1 MKAEEVAQFL
11 NQHPEFFED
20 YAEMLAEVVIP
31 HPHGGRAI
39 PISERQLLSL
49 REKARRLESKLGEL
63 IRFGEQNDAITDKL
77 HRMTLALIGAH
88 EIETVLHVLGFNL
101 REDFAVPHVA
111 VRLWD
116 GYGPDE
122 PAADLATSEEA
133 RAFAAALNGP
143 YCSAHAMADT
153 ASWFG
158 ETAPH
163 LRSFAYIP
171 LRNAAAFGLLA
182 LASEDPQRFYPE
194 MGTLYLRRLGEIAA
208 AALERNRIE
217 AAPAAPPR

>member
-20 YAEMLAEVVIP
+20 YAEMLAEVSIP

-39 PISERQLLSL
+39 PISERQILSL
-49 REKARRLESKLGEL
+49 REKVRRLESKLGEL

-77 HRMTLALIGAH
+77 HRMTLALIAARDIAG
-88 EIETVLHVLGFNL
+88 VLHVLGFNL

-111 VRLWD
+111 VRVW
-116 GYGPDE
+116 GSFAQECVSPSGE
-122 PAADLATSEEA
+122 VSEEA
-133 RAFAAALNGP
+133 RGFGQGLNGP

-153 ASWFG
+153 AAWFG
-158 ETAPH
+158 DSATH
-163 LRSFAYIP
+163 LRSFAYVP
-171 LRNAAAFGLLA
+171 LRAGEVFGLLA

-208 AALERNRIE
+208 ASLLRNRIE
-217 AAPAAPPR
+217 

>member
-39 PISERQLLSL
+39 PISERQILSL
-49 REKARRLESKLGEL
+49 REKSRRLESKLGEL

-77 HRMTLALIGAH
+77 HRMTIALIGSRDVAG
-88 EIETVLHVLGFNL
+88 VLHVLGFNL

-111 VRLWD
+111 VRVWD
-116 GYGPDE
+116 GIS
-122 PAADLATSEEA
+122 SELGAQGVDVGAEA
-133 RAFAAALNGP
+133 RTFAEGLNGP
-143 YCSAHAMADT
+143 YCSSHAMADT

-158 ETAPH
+158 EAATH
-163 LRSFAYIP
+163 LRSFAYVP
-171 LRNAAAFGLLA
+171 LRAERTFGLLA

-194 MGTLYLRRLGEIAA
+194 MGTLYLRRLGDVAA
-208 AALERNRIE
+208 AALLRNRTT
-217 AAPAAPPR
+217 

>member
-39 PISERQLLSL
+39 PISERQILSL
-49 REKARRLESKLGEL
+49 REKSRRLESKLGEL

-77 HRMTLALIGAH
+77 HRMTVGLIGARDVAGVVN
-88 EIETVLHVLGFNL
+88 VLSFNL

-111 VRLWD
+111 VRLWESFASEAES
-116 GYGPDE
+116 YGGE
-122 PAADLATSEEA
+122 PSGEA
-133 RAFAAALNGP
+133 RAFAEGLTGP

-158 ETAPH
+158 EAAEH
-163 LRSFAYIP
+163 LRSFAYVP
-171 LRNAAAFGLLA
+171 LRGDEPFGLLS

-194 MGTLYLRRLGEIAA
+194 MGTLYLRRLGDIAA
-208 AALERNRIE
+208 AALLRNRN
-217 AAPAAPPR
+217 A

>member
-39 PISERQLLSL
+39 PISERQILSL
-49 REKARRLESKLGEL
+49 RQKSRRLESKLGEL
-63 IRFGEQNDAITDKL
+63 IRFGEQNDAIADKV
-77 HRMTLALIGAH
+77 HRMTLALMGARGVPA
-88 EIETVLHVLGFNL
+88 VLHVLAFNL

-111 VRLWD
+111 IRVWGGIERAD
-116 GYGPDE
+116 PGNE
-122 PAADLATSEEA
+122 AAASAESRD
-133 RAFAAALNGP
+133 FAAGLNSP
-143 YCSAHAMADT
+143 YCSTHAMLDT
-153 ASWFG
+153 ATWFG
-158 ETAPH
+158 EAAPH
-163 LRSFAYIP
+163 LRSFAYVP
-171 LRNAAAFGLLA
+171 LRGDQPFGLLA

-208 AALERNRIE
+208 AALLRNQSN
-217 AAPAAPPR
+217 AS

>member
-39 PISERQLLSL
+39 PISERQILSL
-49 REKARRLESKLGEL
+49 REKVRRLESKLGEL

-77 HRMTLALIGAH
+77 HRMTLALIAARDVDM
-88 EIETVLHVLGFNL
+88 VLHVLGFNL

-116 GYGPDE
+116 GYGRDE
-122 PAADLATSEEA
+122 HDEEVAASEEA
-133 RAFAAALNGP
+133 RAFATSLNGP
-143 YCSAHAMADT
+143 YCSAHAMVDSA
-153 ASWFG
+153 AWFG

-171 LRNAAAFGLLA
+171 LRNAQAFGLLA

-208 AALERNRIE
+208 AALERNRTE
-217 AAPAAPPR
+217 AAQAAQR

>member
-39 PISERQLLSL
+39 PISERQILSL
-49 REKARRLESKLGEL
+49 REKGRRLESKLGEL
-63 IRFGEQNDAITDKL
+63 IRFGEQNDAFTEKL
-77 HRMTLALIGAH
+77 HRMTLALIGARDLDA
-88 EIETVLHVLGFNL
+88 VLHVLGFNL

-111 VRLWD
+111 VRLW
-116 GYGPDE
+116 GSFERPPE
-122 PAADLATSEEA
+122 ASAAASEEA
-133 RAFAAALNGP
+133 RAFAARLNGP
-143 YCSAHAMADT
+143 YCSAHVMADT
-153 ASWFG
+153 AGWFG
-158 ETAPH
+158 EAAEH
-163 LRSFAYIP
+163 LRSFAYVP
-171 LRNAAAFGLLA
+171 LRSAETFGLLA

-208 AALERNRIE
+208 ATLERNRAE
-217 AAPAAPPR
+217 AAGATAG

>member
-20 YAEMLAEVVIP
+20 YADMLAEVSIP

-39 PISERQLLSL
+39 PISERQILSL

-77 HRMTLALIGAH
+77 HRMTLALIAAREVH
-88 EIETVLHVLGFNL
+88 SVLHILAFNL

-116 GYGPDE
+116 GYDQAAAE
-122 PAADLATSEEA
+122 PVASEEA
-133 RAFAAALNGP
+133 RGFAAGLNGP

-153 ASWFG
+153 VAWFG
-158 ETAPH
+158 EAAPH
-163 LRSFAYIP
+163 LRSFAYVP
-171 LRNAAAFGLLA
+171 LRDEQAFGLLA

-194 MGTLYLRRLGEIAA
+194 MGTLYLRRLGEVSA
-208 AALERNRIE
+208 AALARNRIE
-217 AAPAAPPR
+217 AGAVQR

>member
-39 PISERQLLSL
+39 PISERQILSL

-77 HRMTLALIGAH
+77 HRMTLALIAARDA
-88 EIETVLHVLGFNL
+88 EAVLHVLAFNL

-111 VRLWD
+111 VRLW
-116 GYGPDE
+116 E
-122 PAADLATSEEA
+122 RSTVVAATKRRRAKRRA
-133 RAFAAALNGP
+133 RLRRAQCDPTAARTRWRIPRPGSAKRRRTCVRSPMFRLRERRRLSACWRWRARTRSASTRKWARSTCADWERSP
-143 YCSAHAMADT
+143 RWHCSAVA
-153 ASWFG
+153 
-158 ETAPH
+158 
-163 LRSFAYIP
+163 
-171 LRNAAAFGLLA
+171 
-182 LASEDPQRFYPE
+182 
-194 MGTLYLRRLGEIAA
+194 RRCRRDAE
-208 AALERNRIE
+208 
-217 AAPAAPPR
+217 PR

>member
-1 MKAEEVAQFL
+1 MKSEEVAQFL
-11 NQHPEFFED
+11 NQHPEFFEQ
-20 YAEMLAEVVIP
+20 YADMLAEVQIP

-39 PISERQLLSL
+39 PISERQILSL

-77 HRMTLALIGAH
+77 HRMTLALVGARG
-88 EIETVLHVLGFNL
+88 IEGVLHVLGFNL

-111 VRLWD
+111 VRVWGGFARD
-116 GYGPDE
+116 GAA
-122 PAADLATSEEA
+122 PASQEA
-133 RAFAAALNGP
+133 CSFAGGLNGP

-153 ASWFG
+153 AAWFG
-158 ETAPH
+158 DAASH

-171 LRNAAAFGLLA
+171 LRSEQTFGLLA

-208 AALERNRIE
+208 ASLLRNQ
-217 AAPAAPPR
+217 AA